1 MRAVL
6 ERLRLL
12 IVVAVAGLAATTVVT
27 MLWASARVVQLV
39 GVLISGGWRL
49 DATVITLLEVVDLF
63 LVATV
68 QLIVALGLFELF
80 VADLRLPEWLTVH
93 NLGDL
98 KRPIVQVL
106 VVIVVIKFFERMLI
120 ASALE
125 TLYYGASVSAVTLAM
140 VAFIRFGEGRA

>member
-1 MRAVL
+1 M